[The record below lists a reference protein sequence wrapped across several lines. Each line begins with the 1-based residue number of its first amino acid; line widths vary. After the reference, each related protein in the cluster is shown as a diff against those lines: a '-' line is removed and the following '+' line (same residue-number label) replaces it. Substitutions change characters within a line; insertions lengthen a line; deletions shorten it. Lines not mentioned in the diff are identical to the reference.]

1 MPVAPHAWSPAA
13 DELAGKT
20 ILVTGAAEGIGRAA
34 SLAFASRGAE
44 VLLLSRN
51 EARLEDLYDEIVDLG
66 APQPALLP
74 MDLSRATHDDFVTLA
89 GSLSEALP
97 KLDGLPVNY

>member
-51 EARLEDLYDEIVDLG
+51 EARLEDLYDEIVDLITSYFILFEVIGWTQWTCGCSQG
-66 APQPALLP
+66 AGALEEGPLTF
-74 MDLSRATHDDFVTLA
+74 LRL
-89 GSLSEALP
+89 EI
-97 KLDGLPVNY
+97 